1 MTDIDLSYLELPG
14 KEQKILEASIKIFS
28 EKGFSAT
35 TTNEIAKS
43 AGVAE
48 GTIFRYLKTK
58 KDILRSILVHT
69 INLVSEKMVLS
80 SVEALVK
87 QAEDKDMRWFL
98 KELLY
103 DRLKLLKSMFPMAR
117 VIVSEAL
124 FHEEVRQAV
133 YENLLVPAEKLFEK
147 FITNMTA
154 KGFVRQGLDPKAT
167 FRCILGNMLILIAT
181 QTLSGTISQE
191 NNLELELDKTIDII
205 LNGIES

>member
-1 MTDIDLSYLELPG
+1 MTQMDLSYLELPG

-48 GTIFRYLKTK
+48 GTIFRYFKTK

-80 SVEALVK
+80 GIEALVK

-103 DRLKLLKSMFPMAR
+103 DRLKLLNSIFPMAR
-117 VIVSEAL
+117 VMITEAIY
-124 FHEEVRQAV
+124 HEEVRQAA
-133 YENLLVPAEKLFEK
+133 YESIFLPAEKLFEGFLTK
-147 FITNMTA
+147 MTE
-154 KGFVRQGLDPKAT
+154 KGLIRKGLDPKAA
-167 FRCILGNMLILIAT
+167 FRCILGNMFMLIVS
-181 QTLSGTISQE
+181 QTLSGNFSQE
-191 NNLELELDKTIDII
+191 NKLDLELDKTIDII